1 MGNVDTNL
9 STVATKKLRSEGQG
23 KIHYNSNH
31 VYGTSF
37 KCYFEKTS
45 PRLSR
50 LPSPLPRHVLLTL
63 YVVFLSS
70 LFCKG
75 CFRSQFH
82 FFSLLWSRHVSIYT
96 FLGFVSFLEPGKKA
110 NGHVKYN
117 YLFPEAAANRF
128 SILFVIKNGFTGNLI
143 KLFATSDLVS
153 VTHLFRVSLT
163 KSSLSVHNDNG
174 ENVSYNL
181 EETYGTWRQLALSVE
196 DDSLILYTSCKE
208 TSSRFL
214 KRNLTLWNKVHVVV
228 GEEAHKHNEVASL

>member
-1 MGNVDTNL
+1 M
-9 STVATKKLRSEGQG
+9 STLIYQQLQLKSYVPKVKVKYIIILTTYTVLRSSAIL
-23 KIHYNSNH
+23 KRRHL
-31 VYGTSF
+31 VF
-37 KCYFEKTS
+37 RVS
-45 PRLSR
+45 P
-50 LPSPLPRHVLLTL
+50 PPLPRHVLLTL

-143 KLFATSDLVS
+143 KLFATSDLFS

-181 EETYGTWRQLALSVE
+181 EETFGTWRQLALSVE